1 MANKVS
7 KVCDIDKLIIPV
19 LECDDKAANPIAPLG
34 KKHTNYN
41 FIDAVNAAMGELPVY
56 NSDALAAT
64 GGVNVGEVYVA
75 GSAHVE
81 GIAQGV
87 FKLRIV

>member
-19 LECDDKAANPIAPLG
+19 LECDDKAANPIAPMG

-41 FIDAVNAAMGELPVY
+41 FIDAVNAAIGNFAVY
-56 NSDALAAT
+56 NSDALAAA
-64 GGVNVGEVYVA
+64 GGVGVGEVYVA

-81 GIAQGV
+81 GVVSGV
-87 FKLRIV
+87 LKLRTV